1 VVSSLI
7 DIQAICGGAGQ
18 DLESAQQ
25 DVLVQHFVVS
35 WTIVKLQPVKCEAIS
50 TNATGRCGAGPVVE
64 VLHGYVLVEGQLMK
78 VCKLINKL
86 FQRLYVHSFLV
97 LWS

>member
-1 VVSSLI
+1 VSSLI
-7 DIQAICGGAGQ
+7 DIKTICGGAGQ

-25 DVLVQHFVVS
+25 DVPVQDFVVS

-50 TNATGRCGAGPVVE
+50 TNATGRCGGGPVVE
-64 VLHGYVLVEGQLMK
+64 VLHGYVLVDGQLMK

-86 FQRLYVHSFLV
+86 FQMLMFILF
-97 LWS
+97 

>member
-1 VVSSLI
+1 MVSSLI
-7 DIQAICGGAGQ
+7 DIQAISGGAGQ

-25 DVLVQHFVVS
+25 DVPVQHFVVS

-50 TNATGRCGAGPVVE
+50 TNATGRCGGGPVVE
-64 VLHGYVLVEGQLMK
+64 VLHGYVQVEGQLMK
-78 VCKLINKL
+78 VCQQIIPKA
-86 FQRLYVHSFLV
+86 YVHSFLV

>member
-1 VVSSLI
+1 MVSSLI

-18 DLESAQQ
+18 DLERGRQ
-25 DVLVQHFVVS
+25 DVPVQHFVVS

-50 TNATGRCGAGPVVE
+50 TNATGRCGSGPVVE
-64 VLHGYVLVEGQLMK
+64 VLHEYVLVEGQLMK

-86 FQRLYVHSFLV
+86 LQRLMFILF
-97 LWS
+97 

>member
-7 DIQAICGGAGQ
+7 DIQAISGGAGQ

-25 DVLVQHFVVS
+25 DVPVQHFVVS
-35 WTIVKLQPVKCEAIS
+35 WTIVKLQLVKCEAIS
-50 TNATGRCGAGPVVE
+50 TNATGRCGGGPVVE
-64 VLHGYVLVEGQLMK
+64 VLHGYVQVEGQLMK
-78 VCKLINKL
+78 VCQQIIPKA
-86 FQRLYVHSFLV
+86 YVHSFLV